1 MSIETYMTKTLL
13 VENFVDILET
23 RIQRRLMIDIVL
35 VMDDVGTYIQEH
47 ALEVHWVMH
56 MIDVGDVQDNIMIQ
70 I

>member
-35 VMDDVGTYIQEH
+35 VMADVGTYIQEH